1 MFLKGSAIAN
11 QSTEYREKGGVNG
24 IQFSIKQGG
33 HSSLGLAEKGT
44 VVNPIASGKNPFL
57 KLLRGKSLSKSSAVF
72 LVLLELSC
80 GTNALFYLPL

>member
-1 MFLKGSAIAN
+1 MYLKESAIAN
-11 QSTEYREKGGVNG
+11 RSTEYSEKGGVNG

-33 HSSLGLAEKGT
+33 HSTLGLAEKGT
-44 VVNPIASGKNPFL
+44 VVDPSAGGKNPFP